1 MQLLFL
7 LKPRNVLLGL
17 ILSVTGVK
25 MARQTHFLYLLL
37 RLSFF
42 QGSMLNT
49 QGSGS
54 YGAGWIVEPPP
65 TTSPGFFLILNL
77 QKYL

>member
-1 MQLLFL
+1 
-7 LKPRNVLLGL
+7 
-17 ILSVTGVK
+17 

-42 QGSMLNT
+42 QSSMLNA
-49 QGSGS
+49 QGPGS
-54 YGAGWIVEPPP
+54 YGAGWRVEPLP
-65 TTSPGFFLILNL
+65 TTSPGFFLNL